1 MRKIRYTLIE
11 LLISMGIFAM
21 MMLLLLNF
29 FSKYQDF
36 VYRAGLRN
44 DRIADTQALFAQV
57 ERDLKSV
64 LIISAADAQD
74 AQGLSVGVSP
84 ESTNSVV
91 TGLSFYSRSN
101 FKSEQETGLGGLTH
115 LKYQFVADAG
125 TTPVVGR
132 IKRFSVAATNK
143 SVAQLNAG
151 DPAFSLPPDDVIAG
165 VNAFALTFYM
175 SKSDFLNGISAVPAA
190 NSTGIYAVFLKLTVQ
205 DPNSDVP
212 AAIKAS
218 NQLTFTK
225 LIILQN

>member
-1 MRKIRYTLIE
+1 MRQTRYTLIE

-44 DRIADTQALFAQV
+44 DRVADTQALFAQV

-74 AQGLSVGVSP
+74 SQGLSVGVSP
-84 ESTNSVV
+84 ESTSGVV
-91 TGLSFYSRSN
+91 TGLSLYTRSV
-101 FKSEQETGLGGLTH
+101 FKSEQETGLGGLTR
-115 LKYQFVADAG
+115 LKYQFEPD
-125 TTPVVGR
+125 
-132 IKRFSVAATNK
+132 AATPGAGKINRYPVSATGK
-143 SVAQLNAG
+143 TIAELNAG
-151 DPAFSLPPDDVIAG
+151 DPAFTSTKDTVIAG
-165 VNAFALTFYM
+165 VNAFTMTFYM

-205 DPNSDVP
+205 DPNPDIP

-225 LIILQN
+225 LIIPQN